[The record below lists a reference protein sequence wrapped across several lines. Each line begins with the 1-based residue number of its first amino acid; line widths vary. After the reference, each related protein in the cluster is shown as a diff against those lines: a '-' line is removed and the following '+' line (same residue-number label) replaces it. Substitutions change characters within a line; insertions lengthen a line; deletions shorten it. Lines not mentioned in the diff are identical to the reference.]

1 MSEQTQ
7 APQGR
12 LSFKAAGDVIGKR
25 HDLESRP
32 ENELARVQDERLITF
47 GLNQPS
53 QVWLFHTRIDVR
65 VLVVLEDPKPAVQP
79 HVDAGRLDHPLV
91 VGINLHPVG
100 GDLSLN
106 VPVTQKHGARLLA
119 QEGERA
125 RTSPTHTC
133 G

>member
-1 MSEQTQ
+1 MTGKTRIDESRRRVSEQTQ

-79 HVDAGRLDHPLV
+79 DRPPPFSSSLPPPSSLLPPLGLETFANTPGDCLDLDPR
-91 VGINLHPVG
+91 P
-100 GDLSLN
+100 
-106 VPVTQKHGARLLA
+106 
-119 QEGERA
+119 RA
-125 RTSPTHTC
+125 
-133 G
+133 